1 MKFPI
6 SECTISSSGPPFCH
20 AHLICCRSNY
30 LYCFVGSF
38 ISSPN
43 SLAPSSLSL
52 SLCLTVFW
60 VLLTLQVQYVLYIWS
75 AVGDE
80 EIRSMAAAS
89 SRQQLSSIQMRRPT
103 DMVREGTNWD
113 RLEKKMGESTQ
124 CVQILLKV
132 CKLSVF
138 VPKSLM
144 LKVCNFSLAI

>member
-1 MKFPI
+1 
-6 SECTISSSGPPFCH
+6 
-20 AHLICCRSNY
+20 
-30 LYCFVGSF
+30 
-38 ISSPN
+38 
-43 SLAPSSLSL
+43 
-52 SLCLTVFW
+52 
-60 VLLTLQVQYVLYIWS
+60 
-75 AVGDE
+75 
-80 EIRSMAAAS
+80 MAAAS